1 MDFKLV
7 AEYKPMGDQPEAIAE
22 LVRGVREE
30 QTDHTLMGVTG
41 SGKTFTIANVI
52 AELKRPTLVISHN
65 KTLAAQLY
73 GEFKNFF
80 PENAV
85 EYFVS
90 YYDYYQ
96 PEAYLPATDTYIEKD
111 LSINDEIEKMRLKT
125 VATLLSGRRDV
136 VVVASVSCIYGCG
149 NPDAFHQTAVT
160 IRIGDRYERN
170 VFLRRLV
177 EALYTRTESQLQP
190 ATFRVTGETIDIMAA
205 FGEFGNHCFRVEFF
219 DDEIETIYSLDP
231 ESGQKIDSLD
241 SVTIYPTNLFVT
253 TQQRINEAISE
264 IYLDLGKQLA
274 FFERE
279 GRELEAQRL
288 KQRVEYD
295 LEMIKELG
303 YCSGIENY
311 SRYLDGRP
319 AGSRPFCL
327 IDFFPEDMITVI
339 DESHVTVP
347 QIRGMFGG
355 DRARKET
362 LVDYGFRLPAAKDNR
377 PLTINEFEM
386 LTNKKIFVSATP
398 ADYEL
403 EHSQGVVVEQFIRPT
418 HIVDPALDIRPTKHQ
433 MDDLL
438 ELTNNTIRKGEK
450 VIITAIS
457 KRMAEEVSRY
467 LERLG
472 IRNSYIHSDVDT
484 LDRVEILEN
493 LRDDM
498 IDVIVGVNLL
508 REGIDLPEVSLVIIL
523 DADKEGFLRNVRSI
537 TQIAGRAARHTNGRV
552 VLYADKMNRSLR
564 TSLVESNRRRMRQI
578 EYNYTNNHLPR
589 MARKSGKGQSA
600 LLNER
605 NCANVDMTVHP
616 IQEDHYAAP
625 VVAEGLSTYITMDDL
640 REQIAKAKADM
651 ERAATTLDFMAAAR
665 YRDRMYELQKELD
678 RLTKI

>member
-1 MDFKLV
+1 MFN
-7 AEYKPMGDQPEAIAE
+7 GDQ
-22 LVRGVREE
+22 
-30 QTDHTLMGVTG
+30 
-41 SGKTFTIANVI
+41 
-52 AELKRPTLVISHN
+52 
-65 KTLAAQLY
+65 
-73 GEFKNFF
+73 
-80 PENAV
+80 
-85 EYFVS
+85 
-90 YYDYYQ
+90 
-96 PEAYLPATDTYIEKD
+96 
-111 LSINDEIEKMRLKT
+111 
-125 VATLLSGRRDV
+125 
-136 VVVASVSCIYGCG
+136 
-149 NPDAFHQTAVT
+149 
-160 IRIGDRYERN
+160 
-170 VFLRRLV
+170 
-177 EALYTRTESQLQP
+177 
-190 ATFRVTGETIDIMAA
+190 
-205 FGEFGNHCFRVEFF
+205 
-219 DDEIETIYSLDP
+219 
-231 ESGQKIDSLD
+231 
-241 SVTIYPTNLFVT
+241 
-253 TQQRINEAISE
+253 
-264 IYLDLGKQLA
+264 
-274 FFERE
+274 
-279 GRELEAQRL
+279 
-288 KQRVEYD
+288 
-295 LEMIKELG
+295 
-303 YCSGIENY
+303 
-311 SRYLDGRP
+311 
-319 AGSRPFCL
+319 
-327 IDFFPEDMITVI
+327 
-339 DESHVTVP
+339 
-347 QIRGMFGG
+347 
-355 DRARKET
+355 ARKQK

-578 EYNYTNNHLPR
+578 EYNYTNNQLPR

>member
-1 MDFKLV
+1 
-7 AEYKPMGDQPEAIAE
+7 
-22 LVRGVREE
+22 
-30 QTDHTLMGVTG
+30 
-41 SGKTFTIANVI
+41 
-52 AELKRPTLVISHN
+52 
-65 KTLAAQLY
+65 
-73 GEFKNFF
+73 
-80 PENAV
+80 
-85 EYFVS
+85 
-90 YYDYYQ
+90 
-96 PEAYLPATDTYIEKD
+96 
-111 LSINDEIEKMRLKT
+111 
-125 VATLLSGRRDV
+125 
-136 VVVASVSCIYGCG
+136 
-149 NPDAFHQTAVT
+149 
-160 IRIGDRYERN
+160 
-170 VFLRRLV
+170 
-177 EALYTRTESQLQP
+177 
-190 ATFRVTGETIDIMAA
+190 
-205 FGEFGNHCFRVEFF
+205 
-219 DDEIETIYSLDP
+219 
-231 ESGQKIDSLD
+231 
-241 SVTIYPTNLFVT
+241 
-253 TQQRINEAISE
+253 
-264 IYLDLGKQLA
+264 
-274 FFERE
+274 
-279 GRELEAQRL
+279 
-288 KQRVEYD
+288 
-295 LEMIKELG
+295 
-303 YCSGIENY
+303 
-311 SRYLDGRP
+311 
-319 AGSRPFCL
+319 
-327 IDFFPEDMITVI
+327 
-339 DESHVTVP
+339 
-347 QIRGMFGG
+347 
-355 DRARKET
+355 
-362 LVDYGFRLPAAKDNR
+362 
-377 PLTINEFEM
+377 
-386 LTNKKIFVSATP
+386 
-398 ADYEL
+398 
-403 EHSQGVVVEQFIRPT
+403 
-418 HIVDPALDIRPTKHQ
+418 

-625 VVAEGLSTYITMDDL
+625 VVAEGLSTYITIDDL